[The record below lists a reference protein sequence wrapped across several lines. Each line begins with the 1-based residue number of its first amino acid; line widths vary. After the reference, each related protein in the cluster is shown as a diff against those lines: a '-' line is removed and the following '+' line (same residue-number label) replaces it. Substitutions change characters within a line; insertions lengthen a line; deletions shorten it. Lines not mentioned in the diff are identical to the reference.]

1 MNGVR
6 KIASGGGL
14 LLIAAVLGLVTAAAT
29 LAWLSAQEGDGDG
42 DTAAATNNIP
52 GRTVVVAR
60 EEIPAGIELT
70 TAMLE
75 LREIPVTAVL
85 SGAIT
90 DLDGLDGRVTRY
102 PLTIG
107 EQVLDSKL
115 VGSDGSGGVGLAY
128 SVPPGMRAAS
138 VQFSEI
144 MGAGGLIVPGD
155 RVDVMVATDYGR
167 LFGPEE
173 QPDDDVVGHP
183 TVVTILQDLLVLAVG
198 QQFAEPLEGDRDPAT
213 LRNDVVEPQPSA
225 VSVTLAVTADQAQT
239 LFLAS
244 REGALGLTL
253 RSFGD
258 SAQFTVD
265 PLFKLEQLQGSIG
278 LASSR

>member
-1 MNGVR
+1 
-6 KIASGGGL
+6 
-14 LLIAAVLGLVTAAAT
+14 
-29 LAWLSAQEGDGDG
+29 
-42 DTAAATNNIP
+42 
-52 GRTVVVAR
+52 
-60 EEIPAGIELT
+60 
-70 TAMLE
+70 
-75 LREIPVTAVL
+75 
-85 SGAIT
+85 
-90 DLDGLDGRVTRY
+90 
-102 PLTIG
+102 
-107 EQVLDSKL
+107 
-115 VGSDGSGGVGLAY
+115 
-128 SVPPGMRAAS
+128 MRAAS

-173 QPDDDVVGHP
+173 QPDDDVTGHP
-183 TVVTILQDLLVLAVG
+183 TVITILQDLLVLAVG
-198 QQFAEPLEGDRDPAT
+198 QEFAEPLEGDRDPAT